1 MQTDQRDSFGSR
13 FGVIAAAAGSA
24 IGLGNIWRFPYVLGE
39 NGGGIFLLIYLI
51 LVAMVGIPVMLSE
64 FTIGR
69 SARRN
74 PYGSFRKL
82 APGKPWYLVGL
93 VGITAAFMILA
104 FYTVVAGWTLE
115 YLYQAIA
122 NGFEGKSPVEI
133 NQMFDTFRAG
143 TFRPILWFLIFMFM
157 TSWIVMSGIRKGIEK
172 YTKVLMPFLFIL
184 ILILDIRAIT
194 LPGAGEGLKFL
205 FKPDLSKI
213 SAETILEALG
223 QGFFSLSIG
232 MGTLITYGS
241 YIDDRERLG
250 NTALN
255 VTLADT
261 LIAILA
267 GIAIFPAVYAFH
279 IPPGEGTGLVFKTLP
294 LIFQEMTGGYFFAI
308 LFFLLLSIAALTS
321 TISVLEVIVAF
332 FSEELNI
339 SRKAATILASLTVGL
354 LGVLAAGSWGWFSQF
369 HILKQ
374 SVFGILDFTT
384 ANILLPL
391 GGFFI
396 VIFVG
401 WFMGTKKVQLELNNG
416 GSLKA
421 GYLPVFVFLVRY
433 VAPLAI
439 TLVFMNGLGWI

>member
-1 MQTDQRDSFGSR
+1 METGQRDSFGSR

-39 NGGGIFLLIYLI
+39 NGGGVFLLIYLL

-69 SARRN
+69 STQRN
-74 PYGSFRKL
+74 PYGAFRRL
-82 APGKPWYLVGL
+82 APEKPWFLVGL
-93 VGITAAFMILA
+93 MGIVAAFMILA

-115 YLYQAIA
+115 YLYQAVI
-122 NGFEGKSPVEI
+122 NGFRGLSSDEI
-133 NQMFDTFRAG
+133 NVMFDHFRAG

-157 TSWIVMSGIRKGIEK
+157 TAWIVVSGIRKGIEK
-172 YTKVLMPFLFIL
+172 YTKVLMPFLFVL
-184 ILILDIRAIT
+184 ILVMDVRAVT
-194 LPGAGEGLKFL
+194 LPGAMEGLKFL
-205 FKPDLSKI
+205 FRPDFSKV

-241 YIDDRERLG
+241 YINKKERLG
-250 NTALN
+250 NAALN
-255 VTLADT
+255 VTIADT
-261 LIAILA
+261 LIAVLA
-267 GIAIFPAVYAFH
+267 GIAIFPAVFAFG
-279 IPPGEGTGLVFKTLP
+279 IEPGAGTGLVFKTLP
-294 LIFQEMTGGYFFAI
+294 LIFQEMPGGYIFSVI
-308 LFFLLLSIAALTS
+308 FFLLLAIAALTS

-339 SRKAATILASLTVGL
+339 TRRAATLLATAAVAILGIF
-354 LGVLAAGSWGWFSQF
+354 AAGSWGWFAVLHVKNQNF
-369 HILKQ
+369 
-374 SVFGILDFTT
+374 FGILDFTT

-401 WFMGTKKVQLELNNG
+401 WFMGTDRVRAELTNRG
-416 GSLKA
+416 EIKA
-421 GYLPVFVFLVRY
+421 AYMPVFVFLVRF

-439 TLVFMNGLGWI
+439 ALVFMNGLGWI

>member
-1 MQTDQRDSFGSR
+1 METGQRDSFGSR

-39 NGGGIFLLIYLI
+39 NGGGIFLLIYLL

-69 SARRN
+69 STQRN
-74 PYGSFRKL
+74 PYGAFRRL
-82 APGKPWYLVGL
+82 APEKPWYLVGL
-93 VGITAAFMILA
+93 MGIVAAFMILA

-115 YLYQAIA
+115 YLYQAVI
-122 NGFEGKSPVEI
+122 NGFRGLSSDEI
-133 NQMFDTFRAG
+133 NVMFDHFRAG

-157 TSWIVMSGIRKGIEK
+157 TAWIVVSGIRKGIEK
-172 YTKVLMPFLFIL
+172 YTKVLMPFLFVL
-184 ILILDIRAIT
+184 ILVMDVRAVT
-194 LPGAGEGLKFL
+194 LPGAMEGLKFL
-205 FKPDLSKI
+205 FRPDFSKV

-241 YIDDRERLG
+241 YINKKERLG
-250 NTALN
+250 NAALN
-255 VTLADT
+255 VTIADT
-261 LIAILA
+261 LIAVLA
-267 GIAIFPAVYAFH
+267 GIAIFPAVFAFG
-279 IPPGEGTGLVFKTLP
+279 IEPGAGTGLVFKTLP
-294 LIFQEMTGGYFFAI
+294 LIFQEMPGGYIFSVI
-308 LFFLLLSIAALTS
+308 FFLLLAIAALTS

-339 SRKAATILASLTVGL
+339 TRRAATLLATAAVAILGIF
-354 LGVLAAGSWGWFSQF
+354 AAGSWGWFAVLHVKNQNF
-369 HILKQ
+369 
-374 SVFGILDFTT
+374 FGILDFTT

-401 WFMGTKKVQLELNNG
+401 WFMGTHRVRAELTNRG
-416 GSLKA
+416 EIKA
-421 GYLPVFVFLVRY
+421 AYMPVFVFLVRF

-439 TLVFMNGLGWI
+439 ALVFMNGLGWI

>member
-1 MQTDQRDSFGSR
+1 M
-13 FGVIAAAAGSA
+13 IAAAAGSA

-69 SARRN
+69 RAQRN
-74 PYGSFRKL
+74 PYGSFKKL

-93 VGITAAFMILA
+93 IGIVAAFMILA

-115 YLYQAIA
+115 YLYQAVI
-122 NGFEGKSPVEI
+122 NGFAGKSPGAI

-157 TSWIVMSGIRKGIEK
+157 TAWIVVSGIRKGIEK
-172 YTKVLMPFLFIL
+172 YTKVLMPFLFLL
-184 ILILDIRAIT
+184 ILIMDIRAVT
-194 LPGAGEGLKFL
+194 LPGAGEGMKFL
-205 FKPDLSKI
+205 FKADFSKI

-241 YIDDRERLG
+241 YINKKEKLG
-250 NTALN
+250 FAAVN
-255 VTLADT
+255 VTIADT
-261 LIAILA
+261 LIAVLA
-267 GIAIFPAVYAFH
+267 GIAIFPAVFAFG
-279 IPPGEGTGLVFKTLP
+279 IEPGAGTGLVFKTLP
-294 LIFQEMTGGYFFAI
+294 LIFQEMPGGYIFSI
-308 LFFLLLSIAALTS
+308 IFFLLLAIAALTS

-339 SRKAATILASLTVGL
+339 TRKAATILAVLTVGV
-354 LGVLAAGSWGWFSQF
+354 LGILAAGSWGWFSGLQMF
-369 HILKQ
+369 NLNF
-374 SVFGILDFTT
+374 FGLFDFTT
-384 ANILLPL
+384 ANILLPV

-401 WFMGTKKVQLELNNG
+401 WFLGTENVRDELSSGGALKV
-416 GSLKA
+416 A
-421 GYLPVFVFLVRY
+421 YMPVFIFLVRY

-439 TLVFMNGLGWI
+439 ALVFLNGLGWI

>member
-1 MQTDQRDSFGSR
+1 MQTEQRDSFGSR

-39 NGGGIFLLIYLI
+39 NGGGIFLLIYLV

-69 SARRN
+69 STQRN
-74 PYGSFRKL
+74 PYGAFLRL
-82 APGKPWYLVGL
+82 APGKPWFLVGL
-93 VGITAAFMILA
+93 MGIVAAFMILA
-104 FYTVVAGWTLE
+104 FYSVVAGWTLE
-115 YLYQAIA
+115 YLYQAFL
-122 NGFEGKSPVEI
+122 NGFHGKSSAEI
-133 NQMFDTFRAG
+133 NTMFDTFRGG
-143 TFRPILWFLIFMFM
+143 TFRPIMWFLIFMFM
-157 TSWIVMSGIRKGIEK
+157 TAWIVISGIRKGIEK
-172 YTKVLMPFLFIL
+172 YTKILMPFLFVL
-184 ILILDIRAIT
+184 ILVLDIRALT
-194 LPGAGEGLKFL
+194 LPGASEGLKFL
-205 FKPDLSKI
+205 FRPDFSKI
-213 SAETILEALG
+213 STETILEALG

-241 YIDDRERLG
+241 YINKKERLG

-261 LIAILA
+261 LIAVLA
-267 GIAIFPAVYAFH
+267 GIAIFPAVFAFGVQ
-279 IPPGEGTGLVFKTLP
+279 PDVGTGLVFKILP
-294 LIFQEMTGGYFFAI
+294 LIFQEMPGGYIFSI
-308 LFFLLLSIAALTS
+308 IFFLLLAIAALTS

-339 SRKAATILASLTVGL
+339 TRKAATILASLAVGI
-354 LGVLAAGSWGWFSQF
+354 LGIFAAGSWGWFEGMHVKNQNF
-369 HILKQ
+369 
-374 SVFGILDFTT
+374 FGILDFTT

-401 WFMGTKKVQLELNNG
+401 WFMGSGRVKAELSNNG
-416 GSLKA
+416 DIRA
-421 GYLPVFVFLVRY
+421 AYLPVFVFLVRF

-439 TLVFMNGLGWI
+439 ALVFMNGLGWL

>member
-1 MQTDQRDSFGSR
+1 METGQRDSFGSR

-39 NGGGIFLLIYLI
+39 NGGGIFLLIYLL

-69 SARRN
+69 STQRN
-74 PYGSFRKL
+74 PYGAFRRL
-82 APGKPWYLVGL
+82 APEKPWFLVGL
-93 VGITAAFMILA
+93 MGIVAAFMILA

-115 YLYQAIA
+115 YLYQAVI
-122 NGFEGKSPVEI
+122 NGFRGLSSDEI
-133 NQMFDTFRAG
+133 NVMFDHFRAG

-157 TSWIVMSGIRKGIEK
+157 TAWIVVSGIRKGIEK
-172 YTKVLMPFLFIL
+172 YTKVLMPFLFVL
-184 ILILDIRAIT
+184 ILVMDVRAVT
-194 LPGAGEGLKFL
+194 LPGAMEGLKFL
-205 FKPDLSKI
+205 FRPDFSKV

-241 YIDDRERLG
+241 YINKKERLG
-250 NTALN
+250 NAALN
-255 VTLADT
+255 VTIADT
-261 LIAILA
+261 LIAVLA
-267 GIAIFPAVYAFH
+267 GIAIFPAVFAFG
-279 IPPGEGTGLVFKTLP
+279 IEPGAGTGLVFKTLP
-294 LIFQEMTGGYFFAI
+294 LIFQEMPGGYIFSVI
-308 LFFLLLSIAALTS
+308 FFLLLAIAALTS

-339 SRKAATILASLTVGL
+339 TRRAATLLATAAVAILGIF
-354 LGVLAAGSWGWFSQF
+354 AAGSWGWFAGMHVKNQNF
-369 HILKQ
+369 
-374 SVFGILDFTT
+374 FGILDFTT

-401 WFMGTKKVQLELNNG
+401 WFMGTDRVRAELTNRG
-416 GSLKA
+416 EIKA
-421 GYLPVFVFLVRY
+421 AYMPVFVFLVRF

-439 TLVFMNGLGWI
+439 ALVFMNGLGWI

>member
-1 MQTDQRDSFGSR
+1 M
-13 FGVIAAAAGSA
+13 IAAAAGSA

-39 NGGGIFLLIYLI
+39 NGGGVFLLIYLL

-69 SARRN
+69 STQRN
-74 PYGSFRKL
+74 PYGAFRRL
-82 APGKPWYLVGL
+82 APEKPWFLVGL
-93 VGITAAFMILA
+93 MGIVAAFMILA

-115 YLYQAIA
+115 YLYQAVI
-122 NGFEGKSPVEI
+122 NGFRGLSSDEI
-133 NQMFDTFRAG
+133 NVMFDHFRAG

-157 TSWIVMSGIRKGIEK
+157 TAWIVVSGIRKGIEK
-172 YTKVLMPFLFIL
+172 YTKVLMPFLFVL
-184 ILILDIRAIT
+184 ILVMDVRAVT
-194 LPGAGEGLKFL
+194 LPGAMEGLKFL
-205 FKPDLSKI
+205 FRPDFSKV

-241 YIDDRERLG
+241 YINKKERLG
-250 NTALN
+250 NAALN
-255 VTLADT
+255 VTIADT
-261 LIAILA
+261 LIAVLA
-267 GIAIFPAVYAFH
+267 GIAIFPAVFAFG
-279 IPPGEGTGLVFKTLP
+279 IEPGAGTGLVFKTLP
-294 LIFQEMTGGYFFAI
+294 LIFQEMPGGYIFSVI
-308 LFFLLLSIAALTS
+308 FFLLLAIAALTS

-339 SRKAATILASLTVGL
+339 TRRAATLLATAAVAILGIF
-354 LGVLAAGSWGWFSQF
+354 AAGSWGWFAVLHVKNQNF
-369 HILKQ
+369 
-374 SVFGILDFTT
+374 FGILDFTT

-401 WFMGTKKVQLELNNG
+401 WFMGTDRVRAELTNRG
-416 GSLKA
+416 EIKA
-421 GYLPVFVFLVRY
+421 AYMPVFVFLVRF

-439 TLVFMNGLGWI
+439 ALVFMNGLGWI